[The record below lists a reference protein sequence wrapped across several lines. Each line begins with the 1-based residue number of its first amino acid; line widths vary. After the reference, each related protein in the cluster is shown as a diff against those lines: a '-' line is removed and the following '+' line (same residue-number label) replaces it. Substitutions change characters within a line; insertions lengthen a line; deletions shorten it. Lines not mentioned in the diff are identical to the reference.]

1 MTSWWKFSLE
11 SYTPKIIFILGHK
24 WKGWM
29 KFWKHIFQGWNLE
42 INISKVPFILVVHV
56 LDFYAS
62 HLTEKKHLTVVNWL
76 ENFTVFLRGNSSLN
90 WKYKATK
97 KSSWSKR
104 FLVTFKAH
112 WSLQTW
118 FVFIKSSNPKKEMIH
133 SVIRQMFI
141 LRLSRGYNMFPGIAL
156 VPGAKF
162 LVFWRH
168 FWRCFSG
175 DQRQK
180 SLLIELA
187 YTKDIW
193 KTKGWSPWYFFGV
206 FARGFNGKGS
216 WKFTPK
222 SRFANF

>member
-1 MTSWWKFSLE
+1 MERLE
-11 SYTPKIIFILGHK
+11 EILKAHLSGVK
-24 WKGWM
+24 LRNKYQQGSI
-29 KFWKHIFQGWNLE
+29 HIGG
-42 INISKVPFILVVHV
+42 ISPNR
-56 LDFYAS
+56 
-62 HLTEKKHLTVVNWL
+62 KKHLTVVNWL
-76 ENFTVFLRGNSSLN
+76 ENFTVFLRGISSLN

-97 KSSWSKR
+97 KSSWSKP

-112 WSLQTW
+112 WSSQTW
-118 FVFIKSSNPKKEMIH
+118 FFSSNHQIPKKEMIH
-133 SVIRQMFI
+133 SVIRKIFI

-187 YTKDIW
+187 YTKDIR
-193 KTKGWSPWYFFGV
+193 KTKGWGPWYFFGV
-206 FARGFNGKGS
+206 FARGFNCKGS